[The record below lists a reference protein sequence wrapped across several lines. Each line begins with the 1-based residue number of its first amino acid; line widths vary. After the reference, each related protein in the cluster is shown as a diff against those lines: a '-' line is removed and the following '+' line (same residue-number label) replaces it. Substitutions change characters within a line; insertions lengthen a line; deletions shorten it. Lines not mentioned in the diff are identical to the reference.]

1 MLIDIHVALEA
12 SEKSLIPKFI
22 CAQVQRYM
30 RDVSFLLR
38 FQEDNDHGFV
48 QDGLQSSDFPG
59 IRCAGNAISCEVQKI
74 VYTQCIIHV
83 IVSARTTDAIS
94 LYSNGDRTAN
104 INNRCRE

>member
-1 MLIDIHVALEA
+1 MGYAVFDVTCYTSTSNETVDQARMCDCVSIDQHTCVARKEG
-12 SEKSLIPKFI
+12 F

-59 IRCAGNAISCEVQKI
+59 IRCAGDTIRGGTQSI
-74 VYTQCIIHV
+74 VYAQYMMHV
-83 IVSARTTDAIS
+83 VVFA
-94 LYSNGDRTAN
+94 L
-104 INNRCRE
+104 